1 MNTIKDRLIAL
12 RKSRAP
18 LTVVT
23 VRGIMLATIIH
34 MNPGIL
40 KMSFKDGSKFRAS
53 DTFVRGWLHSALDW
67 SWRKATRSAHKL
79 PENWEEQCEKS
90 TFRKAYT
97 IKEHDIPAELYVN
110 SDQTQLVYA
119 PGDKMTWAERGA
131 NQVTLTG
138 TDEKRA
144 FTLKVSV
151 ASDGTLLPFQAVYL
165 VFAGSVRSGLL
176 TLRSMD
182 RDLDRS
188 TATIKGK
195 KTELNQPRPQFS
207 VHGPVLTSPGLNWFK
222 TGLDRFFYY

>member
-34 MNPGIL
+34 MNPEIL
-40 KMSFKDGSKFRAS
+40 EMSFKDGSKFRAS

-67 SWRKATRSAHKL
+67 SWRKATRAAHKL

-131 NQVTLTG
+131 NDQVTLT
-138 TDEKRA
+138 
-144 FTLKVSV
+144 
-151 ASDGTLLPFQAVYL
+151 DG
-165 VFAGSVRSGLL
+165 
-176 TLRSMD
+176 D
-182 RDLDRS
+182 R
-188 TATIKGK
+188 
-195 KTELNQPRPQFS
+195 
-207 VHGPVLTSPGLNWFK
+207 
-222 TGLDRFFYY
+222 